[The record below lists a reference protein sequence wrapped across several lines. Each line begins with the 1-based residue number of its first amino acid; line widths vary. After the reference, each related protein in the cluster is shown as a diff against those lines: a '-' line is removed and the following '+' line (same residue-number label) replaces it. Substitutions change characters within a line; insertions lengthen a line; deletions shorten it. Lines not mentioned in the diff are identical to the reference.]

1 MFTLESLLETFQTG
15 SGFWNPIIWVV
26 AILVAFL
33 IAVILRGFGN
43 KEYKKNTG
51 QTQAFLS
58 GNPEYEKEQ
67 MHIKSSNIYWGFT
80 ESLKWVFDSL
90 KKMHTGNVSDY
101 ALWFVIVMAI
111 LFIVLI
117 VGENLMGAI

>member
-1 MFTLESLLETFQTG
+1 MFILEPLLESFQTG
-15 SGFWNPIIWVV
+15 SGFWNPVIWVV
-26 AILVAFL
+26 AIIVALL
-33 IAVILRGFGN
+33 IVVVLRGFGN
-43 KEYKKNTG
+43 KEYKKKTG

-58 GNPEYEKEQ
+58 GDTEYEKEQ
-67 MHIKSSNIYWGFT
+67 MHIKDSNVYWNFT

-101 ALWFVIVMAI
+101 ALWFVIVIAI

-117 VGENLMGAI
+117 MGENLVGAI

>member
-1 MFTLESLLETFQTG
+1 MFSLETLLETFLTG

-26 AILVAFL
+26 AIIVAFL
-33 IAVILRGFGN
+33 IAVIIRGFGN
-43 KEYKKNTG
+43 KEYKKKTG

-58 GNPEYEKEQ
+58 GDTEYEKEQ
-67 MHIKSSNIYWGFT
+67 MHIKDSNVYWNFT

-101 ALWFVIVMAI
+101 ALWFVIVIAI

-117 VGENLMGAI
+117 MGENLVGAI

>member
-1 MFTLESLLETFQTG
+1 MFPLEPLLETFQTG
-15 SGFWNPIIWVV
+15 SGFWNPVIWVV
-26 AILVAFL
+26 AIIVAFL
-33 IAVILRGFGN
+33 IAVILRGFGK
-43 KEYKKNTG
+43 KEYKEKTG

-80 ESLKWVFDSL
+80 ESLKWVFDLL

-101 ALWFVIVMAI
+101 VLWFTIVMAI
-111 LFIVLI
+111 LFVVLI
-117 VGENLMGAI
+117 MGENLVGVI